1 VPEADP
7 DLVAVACTDNGI
19 GFEPQYAE
27 RIFGVFQRLHT
38 RDRYG
43 GAGIGLS
50 VCRKICGRHR
60 GSIVAEGEPGVGARF
75 VVRLPRRHRPDAM

>member
-1 VPEADP
+1 VTLQCRDG
-7 DLVAVACTDNGI
+7 GI

-27 RIFGVFQRLHT
+27 RIFGVFQRLHG

-50 VCRKICGRHR
+50 ICRKICDRH
-60 GSIVAEGEPGVGARF
+60 GGTIHAQGWPQQGASF
-75 VVRLPRRHRPDAM
+75 TIRLPRRHRADV